1 MWRVTMKLLLL
12 EDDTALG
19 ANIVAML
26 EQAGHDVDLCSSGQ
40 AAIDLAT
47 ANSYTVLVLDRMV
60 EGIDGL
66 SVIRTLRAAHV
77 RTPALFLTAMTGIDD
92 RVEGL
97 EAGADDYLAKPFA
110 ARELL
115 ARVEAL
121 SRRAPLHGD
130 VPQLRAGT
138 ITLDRIR
145 RTVTGGGRKID
156 LQSQEF
162 KLLEYLLQHKGQAV
176 TRSMLLENVWSY
188 HFDTRTNVIESHM
201 SRLRAKLAEVGEGD
215 LIQTLRGVGYT
226 VPHG

>member
-1 MWRVTMKLLLL
+1 
-12 EDDTALG
+12 
-19 ANIVAML
+19 
-26 EQAGHDVDLCSSGQ
+26 
-40 AAIDLAT
+40 
-47 ANSYTVLVLDRMV
+47 MV

-66 SVIRTLRAAHV
+66 GVIRTVRAAQV

-110 ARELL
+110 PRELL
-115 ARVEAL
+115 ARIEAL
-121 SRRAPLHGD
+121 ARRAPLQGD
-130 VPQLRAGT
+130 APLLRAGT
-138 ITLDRIR
+138 VALDRIR

-162 KLLEYLLQHKGQAV
+162 KLLEYLLLHKGQAV

-188 HFDTRTNVIESHM
+188 HFETRTNVIESHM
-201 SRLRAKLAEVGEGD
+201 SRLRAKLADVGEGD

-226 VPHG
+226 VRHG